1 MAEIKV
7 NTDDLKQHLNNLNK
21 YISNYESKC
30 KEISKEL
37 GKVSSYWMGQRAT
50 VFMGGVDEDKKS
62 TQKVVDS
69 LKGVKKAYQ
78 KVYDSFNNF
87 K

>member
-1 MAEIKV
+1 MAKINVDTGE
-7 NTDDLKQHLNNLNK
+7 LQQHLSNLNK
-21 YISNYESKC
+21 YISDYESKC
-30 KEISKEL
+30 KEISREL

-62 TQKVVDS
+62 TTKVVDS